1 MMTNNELRT
10 LQRRTC
16 LQASMKIFFPPDV
29 EVEVVVVVVVVAVA
43 AVFVDFLT
51 GLAALAEDAV
61 VAFLALAALVVL
73 AAAAAAVD
81 VDDLAMVSVFFGLLV
96 VLFAFI
102 IFGERLFWGVRGVFR
117 GATQNDP

>member
-73 AAAAAAVD
+73 AAAAAVD